1 MFVLQG
7 KNALV
12 TGATG
17 GLGGA
22 IARKLHA
29 QGATIAISGTRQ
41 EKLDALAKELGDR
54 VIVKPC
60 DLSDAE
66 AIVKMIA
73 DVEAELGQI
82 DILVNNAGLTRDGLM
97 MRMKDDDWSKVID
110 VNLSAVFR
118 LSREVMRGMM
128 KRRSGR
134 IINITSIV
142 GVTGNAGQ
150 VNYAASKAGLIGMT
164 KSMAAEVASRGI
176 TVNCI
181 APGFIESPMTDV
193 LNDKQREG
201 ILSAIPQGQIGTAL
215 CAGTTPLICTTL
227 ARTFDPSW
235 GPALYLCTLSL
246 IALGALNLKTK
257 EEREANLP
265 ASSLR
270 ASPH

>member
-1 MFVLQG
+1 MFALQD
-7 KNALV
+7 KVALI

-22 IARKLHA
+22 IARKLHS
-29 QGATIAISGTRQ
+29 QGATVVISGTRK
-41 EKLDALAKELGDR
+41 EKLEELAKDLGDR
-54 VIVKPC
+54 VVVKPC

-66 AIVKMIA
+66 AIVNLIS
-73 DVEAELGQI
+73 EIESELGKV
-82 DILVNNAGLTRDGLM
+82 DILVNNAGMTRDGLM
-97 MRMKDDDWSKVID
+97 MRMKDEDWSKVID

-118 LSREVMRGMM
+118 LSREVMKGMM
-128 KRRSGR
+128 KRRAGR

-181 APGFIESPMTDV
+181 APGFIQSPMTDV

-201 ILSAIPQGQIGTAL
+201 ILSAIPQGQIGNPDDIASGAVYLASDESKYIT
-215 CAGTTPLICTTL
+215 GQTL
-227 ARTFDPSW
+227 HIN
-235 GPALYLCTLSL
+235 GGM
-246 IALGALNLKTK
+246 IMV
-257 EEREANLP
+257 
-265 ASSLR
+265 
-270 ASPH
+270 

>member
-1 MFVLQG
+1 MFALQD
-7 KNALV
+7 KVALI

-22 IARKLHA
+22 IARKLHS
-29 QGATIAISGTRQ
+29 QGATVVISGTRK
-41 EKLDALAKELGDR
+41 EKLEELAKDLGDR
-54 VIVKPC
+54 VVVKPC

-66 AIVKMIA
+66 AIVNLIS
-73 DVEAELGQI
+73 EIESELGKV
-82 DILVNNAGLTRDGLM
+82 DILVNNAGMTRDGLM
-97 MRMKDDDWSKVID
+97 MRMKDEDWSKVID

-118 LSREVMRGMM
+118 LSREVMKGMM
-128 KRRSGR
+128 KRRAGR

-181 APGFIESPMTDV
+181 APGFIQSPMTDV

-201 ILSAIPQGQIGTAL
+201 ILSAIPQGHIGNPDDIASGAVYLASDESKYIT
-215 CAGTTPLICTTL
+215 GQTL
-227 ARTFDPSW
+227 HINGGMTMV
-235 GPALYLCTLSL
+235 
-246 IALGALNLKTK
+246 
-257 EEREANLP
+257 
-265 ASSLR
+265 
-270 ASPH
+270 

>member
-1 MFVLQG
+1 MFALQD
-7 KNALV
+7 KVALI

-22 IARKLHA
+22 IARKLHS
-29 QGATIAISGTRQ
+29 QGATVVISGTRK
-41 EKLDALAKELGDR
+41 EKLEELAKDLGDR
-54 VIVKPC
+54 VVVKPC

-66 AIVKMIA
+66 AIVNLIS
-73 DVEAELGQI
+73 EIESELGKI
-82 DILVNNAGLTRDGLM
+82 DILVNNAGMTRDGLM
-97 MRMKDDDWSKVID
+97 MRMKDEDWSKVID

-118 LSREVMRGMM
+118 LSREVMKGMM

-164 KSMAAEVASRGI
+164 KSMAAEVATRGI

-181 APGFIESPMTDV
+181 APGFIQSPMTDV

-201 ILSAIPQGQIGTAL
+201 ILSAIPQGQIGSPDDIASGAVYLASDESKYIT
-215 CAGTTPLICTTL
+215 GQTL
-227 ARTFDPSW
+227 HINGGMTMV
-235 GPALYLCTLSL
+235 
-246 IALGALNLKTK
+246 
-257 EEREANLP
+257 
-265 ASSLR
+265 
-270 ASPH
+270 

>member
-1 MFVLQG
+1 MFALQG
-7 KNALV
+7 KVALI

-22 IARKLHA
+22 IARRLHA
-29 QGATIAISGTRQ
+29 QGATVVISGTRE
-41 EKLDALAKELGDR
+41 EKLETLAKELGDR
-54 VIVKPC
+54 VVAKPC
-60 DLSDAE
+60 DLSDPE
-66 AIVKMIA
+66 ATVNLISKT
-73 DVEAELGQI
+73 ESELGKI

-128 KRRSGR
+128 ERRSGR

-164 KSMAAEVASRGI
+164 KSMAAEVATRGI

-181 APGFIESPMTDV
+181 APGFIQSPMTDV

-201 ILSAIPQGQIGTAL
+201 ILSAIPQGDIGSPEDIA
-215 CAGTTPLICTTL
+215 AGAVYLASDESKYITGQTL
-227 ARTFDPSW
+227 HINGGMTMV
-235 GPALYLCTLSL
+235 
-246 IALGALNLKTK
+246 
-257 EEREANLP
+257 
-265 ASSLR
+265 
-270 ASPH
+270 